1 MLTKSELEQMLRPE
15 QVAYDVRVNSKKHA
29 LEVLSELLAAGS
41 PEITAPEVLESLLAR
56 EQFIATG
63 LGNGVA
69 LPHGRLKGAK
79 EIKAAFLR
87 LKGDIAFGSLDNQPV
102 DLLFALLVPEDSG
115 GSNERY
121 LQVLAYLAEMF
132 SDSSLRDSMRGAG
145 SREELFGIIMGWQPA
160 R

>member
-1 MLTKSELEQMLRPE
+1 MLTKSELERMLRPE
-15 QVAYDVRVNSKKHA
+15 QVAYDVQVNSKKRA
-29 LEVLSELLAAGS
+29 LEVLSELLAAGD
-41 PEITAPEVLESLLAR
+41 PQITAPEVLESLLAR
-56 EQFIATG
+56 ERLGATG

-69 LPHGRLKGAK
+69 LPHGRLKSSK

-87 LKGDIAFGSLDNQPV
+87 LKGDVAFGSLDSQPV

-132 SDSSLRDSMRGAG
+132 SDQSLRARMRGAK
-145 SREELFGIIMGWQPA
+145 SREELFGIITGWRPA